1 MKLKTALIGAVSA
14 IAFSGVAM
22 AADSIT
28 VVSWGGAYT
37 KSQVEAYHK
46 PWIAKTGNQIVSEDY
61 NGGLAEIKAQVE
73 AGNVTWD
80 IVDVELSDA
89 VRACD
94 EGLAEVIDQSI
105 LPAAPDGTPA
115 ADDFIS
121 GTLDVECAVPTI
133 VWSTIFAYDSSE
145 MGGKSAIASLDL
157 ENTTPANVRSAISSE
172 MPDADVG
179 ALSIPEVY
187 AFASAHAKMFPGSG
201 PATIADFF
209 DLEKFPGKRGI
220 RKSPKANLEM
230 ALMAD
235 GVAAGDVYDVLGTPE
250 GVDRAFAKLDSIKSD
265 VVWWEAGAQ
274 PPQLLADGEVAM
286 TTAYNGRIFNAVAA
300 EDKPFEIVWDGQV
313 WDLDLW
319 IIPKGA
325 PNKDAALDFMAFSTD
340 TQRLA
345 DQASWISYGPTR
357 QSSAPLVASYAT
369 KPDLEMGPQ
378 MPTAPEN
385 FKNALQNDFEFW
397 ADNQD
402 ELNERFNAW
411 LAK

>member
-1 MKLKTALIGAVSA
+1 MKLSTVVYAASALALSAGFAHADGHSNADVKKALMDAQAAITKALDAMGAGATQAYDFPSLDGKQV
-14 IAFSGVAM
+14 
-22 AADSIT
+22 T

-46 PWIAKTGNQIVSEDY
+46 PFIAGSGAKIISEDY

-94 EGLAEVIDQSI
+94 EGLAEEIDMSI
-105 LPAAPDGTPA
+105 LPPAPDGTPA
-115 ADDFIS
+115 LDDFIA
-121 GTLDVECAVPTI
+121 GTLDVPCAVPTI
-133 VWSTIFAYDSSE
+133 VWSTIFAYD
-145 MGGKSAIASLDL
+145 KSK
-157 ENTTPANVRSAISSE
+157 
-172 MPDADVG
+172 MPN
-179 ALSIPEVY
+179 
-187 AFASAHAKMFPGSG
+187 G
-201 PATIADFF
+201 PKTIGDFF
-209 DLEKFPGKRGI
+209 DTAAFPGKRGL
-220 RKSPKANLEM
+220 RKNPKANLEM
-230 ALMAD
+230 ALIAD
-235 GVAAGDVYDVLGTPE
+235 GVDAGQVYEVLGTDE
-250 GVDRAFAKLDSIKSD
+250 GVDRAFAKLDSIKDD

-325 PNKDAALDFMAFSTD
+325 KNKEAAMDFLAYSTS
-340 TQRLA
+340 TEALA
-345 DQASWISYGPTR
+345 KQASWISYGPTR
-357 QSSAPLVASYAT
+357 NSSAPLVGSYDG
-369 KPDLEMGPQ
+369 KPDLKMGPQ

-385 FKNALQNDFEFW
+385 FTNALQNDFEFW
-397 ADNQD
+397 ADNAD

-411 LAK
+411 LAS